1 MIFYI
6 YLICHN
12 NPNIKTHSYIG
23 CTEHFLKR
31 LNQHNG
37 LEPGGPRITKRAAGS
52 WKPILLLKHVSEDQ
66 TISAK
71 LIKKEWK
78 QSSRGIQSRI
88 RRGFELAV
96 KYNLSIVM
104 PKTSDMNINIINYVT
119 ERWEGDRAVLTDKDW
134 EHVLSSDF

>member
-1 MIFYI
+1 
-6 YLICHN
+6 
-12 NPNIKTHSYIG
+12 
-23 CTEHFLKR
+23 

>member
-1 MIFYI
+1 MILYI

-12 NPNIKTHSYIG
+12 NPNIKPHTYIG

>member
-1 MIFYI
+1 MILYI

-12 NPNIKTHSYIG
+12 NPNIKTHTYIG

-37 LEPGGPRITKRAAGS
+37 LETGGPRITKRAAGS

>member
-1 MIFYI
+1 MILYI

-12 NPNIKTHSYIG
+12 NPNIKTHTYIG

-52 WKPILLLKHVSEDQ
+52 WKPILLLKHDSEKQ

-104 PKTSDMNINIINYVT
+104 PRTSDMNINIINYIT
-119 ERWEGDRAVLTDKDW
+119 ERWEGDRAVLTDEDW
-134 EHVLSSDF
+134 EHVLSSDL